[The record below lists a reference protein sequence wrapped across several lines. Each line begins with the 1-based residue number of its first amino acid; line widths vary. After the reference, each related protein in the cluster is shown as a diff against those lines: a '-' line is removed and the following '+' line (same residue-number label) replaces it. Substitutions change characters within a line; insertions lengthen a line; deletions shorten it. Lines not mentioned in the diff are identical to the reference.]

1 MDLDGPGR
9 DVQVGRQ
16 SPYPEEFRKDAVAL
30 YRAAAGQRTY
40 AAVAADLGITA
51 ESLRTWV
58 RKDEAQAA
66 PAGRDVGISEAEELA
81 RLRAENARLLKA
93 EKAWQLEREILRRAA
108 SYGAPNTARPPSPT
122 SAAGTVSAAAWTGS
136 ARAMTMP
143 SPSHSS
149 RTSTASCSTDAAGRN
164 RQDLWIVSDWR

>member
-9 DVQVGRQ
+9 DVQVGRR

-30 YRAAAGQRTY
+30 YRAAGGKRTY

-58 RKDEAQAA
+58 RKENESQALPERREAG
-66 PAGRDVGISEAEELA
+66 GRPAEELA

-93 EKAWQLEREILRRAA
+93 EKEWQREREILRRAA
-108 SYGAPNTARPPSPT
+108 AYFARE
-122 SAAGTVSAAAWTGS
+122 VK
-136 ARAMTMP
+136 
-143 SPSHSS
+143 
-149 RTSTASCSTDAAGRN
+149 
-164 RQDLWIVSDWR
+164 